1 MLALSI
7 LKKAAKTITMVMV
20 AAAMSYGAVET
31 FDPSIAEAGAKKKV
45 QFVSKGIGKVGGFLE
60 KAGRKAQA
68 KRGIGKHVGGIL
80 KNTGKGFKKTSKGV
94 NKGMG
99 KVSRGTNK
107 FLGKSKVGR
116 GLKKGWRNVKQ
127 RQDQTI
133 NRAFGNCGGRF
144 CKGAREGVR
153 LFAPM

>member
-1 MLALSI
+1 MFALTI
-7 LKKAAKTITMVMV
+7 LKKAAKTVTMVMV

-45 QFVSKGIGKVGGFLE
+45 QFLGKGLGKVGGFLE

-80 KNTGKGFKKTSKGV
+80 KNTGKGFKKSGKGINKGV
-94 NKGMG
+94 RN
-99 KVSRGTNK
+99 VSRGTNK
-107 FLGKSKVGR
+107 FLNKSKVGR
-116 GLKKGWRNVKQ
+116 SAKNAWRNVKQ
-127 RQDQTI
+127 RQDQAI
-133 NRAFGNCGGRF
+133 NRAFGKCGGRF
-144 CKGAREGVR
+144 CKGARQGVR